1 MKILFMG
8 SPDFAI
14 PALERLIDDGHEI
27 VGVVSVPDKP
37 KGRGKK
43 LTPMPLKAKAI
54 ELGLEVYTPDTLRD
68 GAFAEVLDALKPEM
82 IVVVAYGKIL
92 PKYVLDYPKYGCIN
106 IHGSLLPEYRGA
118 APMQRAIID
127 GKDKTGITTMYM
139 DVGLDTGDMLI
150 KKEYPISCEDDF
162 ETVHDALAA
171 LGADA
176 ISETVNKALDGTLV
190 RKAQDESAATYAEKI
205 TKEEGHLDFTSSAK
219 VLHNRIRGMSPFPLS
234 YVYLDGGSILKIV
247 KSRVSCKTSGS
258 AQPGEVISLDDG
270 AISVACGEGVID
282 ILGVLPEGKG
292 RMSARDY
299 INGRRIKVGDI
310 LA

>member
-1 MKILFMG
+1 
-8 SPDFAI
+8 
-14 PALERLIDDGHEI
+14 
-27 VGVVSVPDKP
+27 
-37 KGRGKK
+37 
-43 LTPMPLKAKAI
+43 
-54 ELGLEVYTPDTLRD
+54 
-68 GAFAEVLDALKPEM
+68 
-82 IVVVAYGKIL
+82 
-92 PKYVLDYPKYGCIN
+92 
-106 IHGSLLPEYRGA
+106 
-118 APMQRAIID
+118 
-127 GKDKTGITTMYM
+127 MYM

-150 KKEYPISCEDDF
+150 KKEYPISREDDF

-176 ISETVNKALDGTLV
+176 ISETVKKALNGTLV
-190 RKAQDESAATYAEKI
+190 REAQDETAATYAEKI
-205 TKEEGHLDFTSSAK
+205 TKEEGHLDFSLSAA

-234 YVYLDGGSILKIV
+234 YVYLEGGSILKIV
-247 KSRVSCKTSGS
+247 KSRVSDKKS
-258 AQPGEVISLDDG
+258 ASARPGEVISLDDG